1 VSIFFRSS
9 SMHRMMQPFRWLL
22 ARGTRAARLLS
33 RSLHPKTFRHPQGTT
48 RARPL
53 SASAASSLLPLPS
66 DLLMFVAAFLSVRDL
81 DAFCGV
87 CHTVRDVLHTVE
99 HWRSLCC
106 GAHPLAK
113 WYPGTTI
120 QAWRRHHNVLQKL
133 PTRIESWSV
142 PSGAT
147 IEVTGR
153 GLHIF
158 TGPSERGEFT
168 SNLFVSGLSAPLYY
182 FEITVLPNVGL
193 EIPRIGLSLGAK
205 LPKGEEP
212 TEGVTAETLQLV
224 SGSGGF
230 TKSHIFRTTSPPHF
244 FATIQNGQACWKPG
258 DVVGLGMFT
267 RTDWRGFESVGFH
280 THNGRFVETF
290 SPPGCD
296 TKKAPLYPTVEIG
309 AGQRIAIN
317 LGAAPFAFDLT
328 TLRGPGEDEPGYQ
341 WEFSEPPRN

>member
-1 VSIFFRSS
+1 VPPACCPGRSIPKHFVIPRERRGQDLFQPARRPPCFHCPLTSSCSLRRSS
-9 SMHRMMQPFRWLL
+9 PSVTWTLFAACATPFETSCTPWSTGAPFVVVRTPSPS
-22 ARGTRAARLLS
+22 GTPGRPS
-33 RSLHPKTFRHPQGTT
+33 R
-48 RARPL
+48 
-53 SASAASSLLPLPS
+53 LLPLP
-66 DLLMFVAAFLSVRDL
+66 
-81 DAFCGV
+81 
-87 CHTVRDVLHTVE
+87 
-99 HWRSLCC
+99 
-106 GAHPLAK
+106 
-113 WYPGTTI
+113 
-120 QAWRRHHNVLQKL
+120 RRHHNVLQKL